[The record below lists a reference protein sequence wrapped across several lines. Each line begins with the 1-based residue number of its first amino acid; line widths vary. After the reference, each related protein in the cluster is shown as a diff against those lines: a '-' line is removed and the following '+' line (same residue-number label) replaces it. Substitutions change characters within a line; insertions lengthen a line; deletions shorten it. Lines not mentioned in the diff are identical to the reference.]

1 MSEPLVPPQVDLR
14 DFAFMPLDVSRLRV
28 SAIVDSISGEEFRAA
43 ILLWCASWHQV
54 PAGSLPDDP
63 RQLSKFAGYGRVV
76 AEWEKV
82 AEGALYGWVKCSD
95 GRWYHPVIAEKAI
108 EAWEKKSEYTERSAA
123 RTERAKAAAE
133 AKWGEREPTAA
144 QTRSQRLAE
153 ARERGKHT
161 NEEWQVLL
169 ALFDNACV
177 RCSASDKVVKDHI
190 TPIYQGGSDAIENLQ
205 PLCPSCNSSKG
216 PDRTDHRSKAFP
228 NWRESFDKEMSLR
241 APAETPAKRGEMPA
255 ARLLKGTGTGNRPDK
270 ETLRIA
276 AREPRDRVPD
286 DIEIWARNLVPGDQP
301 VSVVADVTP
310 IRALLREP
318 GITQPDVE
326 AGIAAFLAKSR
337 KRAMNW
343 DDFERWIRTAA
354 KERIAGTPRARPG
367 ARGELPAAIRAP
379 DPEKIRRGLFILACE
394 HFRGRWSDGWSNMT
408 RPGHPDCTTPED
420 IIEEARLAVELERN
434 TDLQRAER
442 QYAYAS

>member
-1 MSEPLVPPQVDLR
+1 MSEPLVSAQVDLR
-14 DFAFMPLDVSRLRV
+14 DFAFMLLAVSRLRD

-76 AEWEKV
+76 SEWEKV
-82 AEGALYGWVKCSD
+82 AEGALYGGVKCSD

-108 EAWEKKSEYTERSAA
+108 EAWEKKSEYTECSAA
-123 RTERAKAAAE
+123 RAEQAKAAAE
-133 AKWGEREPTAA
+133 AWWGKKDTSPKDGEGSG
-144 QTRSQRLAE
+144 SQ
-153 ARERGKHT
+153 GG
-161 NEEWQVLL
+161 N
-169 ALFDNACV
+169 
-177 RCSASDKVVKDHI
+177 
-190 TPIYQGGSDAIENLQ
+190 GGSDADGATRNAAVDREQCGSMPGAL
-205 PLCPSCNSSKG
+205 PKG
-216 PDRTDHRSKAFP
+216 T
-228 NWRESFDKEMSLR
+228 
-241 APAETPAKRGEMPA
+241 
-255 ARLLKGTGTGNRPDK
+255 GTGTGNRSDK
-270 ETLRIA
+270 ETRRGA
-276 AREPRDRVPD
+276 AREPTDRVPD

-301 VSVVADVTP
+301 VSVVADVTL

-354 KERIAGTPRARPG
+354 KKRIAGTPRAQHR

-379 DPEKIRRGLFILACE
+379 DPEKNRRGLFILACE

-434 TDLQRAER
+434 TDLKRADR